1 MVYEDRIFIG
11 WTSRHDSQY
20 FLTTVGSGSDFQRQ
34 LAEMVTE
41 LGPPDIVEFRAA
53 NEGFIE
59 GGDYLDEPDSATDI
73 IPLRQELE
81 VEDDESAEF
90 CAPI

>member
-59 GGDYLDEPDSATDI
+59 GGDYRARLCHRYHPTSTRA
-73 IPLRQELE
+73 RGRGR
-81 VEDDESAEF
+81 
-90 CAPI
+90 

>member
-11 WTSRHDSQY
+11 WDGGY
-20 FLTTVGSGSDFQRQ
+20 FLTTVDSGADFQGQ
-34 LAEMVTE
+34 LAEMVAD

-59 GGDYLDEPDSATDI
+59 GGAELEDPDSATDI

-81 VEDDESAEF
+81 PEDDESAEF